1 MSSRAAVATAGRK
14 RPAKKKAAPRP
25 KPAARTGVRDHAKIA
40 EAFAASVLDGSFPA
54 GKLLVAAVK
63 RQAADLKRQG
73 PSFPYVF
80 DVEIGAKACRFL
92 ELLPHV
98 DGPKARENCVLEPWQ
113 VWAVVAAYSWVAKV
127 TRYPRFRRLTLF
139 VAKGQGK
146 TFLAAGLALHCL
158 ATGTFSEKIYSAA
171 TTRDQAGLSFQTAR
185 MMLNFRPDVRDHFG
199 LVVEQ
204 HQIVRP
210 ESGSHFKPISSEANS
225 AEGKIPA
232 FILEDEIHAH
242 KTRDLH
248 DNLRSMAAKVPYSR
262 QVVISTAGFDMS
274 PQAIGYEVFGY
285 ARDILLGTVTD
296 DSQFALIIDADR
308 ELDPWTPETW
318 RMANPNLGVSIDEIE
333 VANEANEARQRPS
346 KQPSFFTK
354 RLNWWVQSA
363 SAWMDLDAWDKC
375 LDKEM
380 RIEDFGT
387 DPAFIG
393 IDLAQTRDL
402 CAKVKVF
409 TRHAEDGQRQYF
421 VFSKGY
427 LPGLSPTLRDGNDSL
442 RVWARGGHL
451 QLTPGTSMEPT
462 RYILPEILE
471 DLDRHPGS
479 EVCLDPWGA
488 VALVQELTANGYEN
502 QVVQI
507 RQGAKTQS
515 APMQELEAA
524 TLDGRVHHTGD
535 PLLRWC
541 VGNVI
546 AVSDRNGN
554 VAPNRESDGKKIDCA
569 VALINALVRAMLGM
583 EPAYSDG
590 RGLSE
595 L

>member
-1 MSSRAAVATAGRK
+1 MRK
-14 RPAKKKAAPRP
+14 RPAKKKAKLTPRV
-25 KPAARTGVRDHAKIA
+25 KAGARDHVEIA

-63 RQAADLKRQG
+63 RQASDLKRQG
-73 PSFPYVF
+73 PGFAYVF
-80 DVEIGAKACRFL
+80 DAEVGAKACRFL

-98 DGPKARENCVLEPWQ
+98 DGPKSRQSCVLEPWQ
-113 VWAVVAAYSWVAKV
+113 VWTVIAAYSWVSKV
-127 TRYPRFRRLTLF
+127 TRYPRYRRLTLF

-146 TFLAAGLALHCL
+146 TFLAAGLALHSL

-185 MMLNFRPDVRDHFG
+185 MMLNFRPEVRDHFG

-210 ESGSHFKPISSEANS
+210 ESGSHFKPISSEAGS

-248 DNLRSMAAKVPYSR
+248 DNLRSMAAKIPYSR

-274 PQAIGYEVFGY
+274 PAAIGYEVFGY
-285 ARDILLGTVTD
+285 ARDILLGAVTD

-308 ELDPWTPETW
+308 ELDPWAPSTW
-318 RMANPNLGVSIDEIE
+318 RMANPNMGVSIDEVE
-333 VANEANEARQRPS
+333 VANEANEAKQVLS

-354 RLNWWVQSA
+354 RLNWWCQAA
-363 SAWMDLDAWDKC
+363 SAWMDTGSGSAWDKC
-375 LDKEM
+375 HDREM
-380 RIEDFGT
+380 RREDFDG
-387 DPAFIG
+387 ASSFIG

-402 CAKVKVF
+402 SAVVNLF
-409 TRHAEDGQRQYF
+409 VRDGDDGRRNYF
-421 VFSKGY
+421 VFCHAY
-427 LPGLSPTLRDGNDSL
+427 LPGESETLRQGNDTL
-442 RVWARGGHL
+442 RVWAQEGFL
-451 QLTPGTSMEPT
+451 SLTPGRSMEPT
-462 RYILPEILE
+462 KIILP
-471 DLDRHPGS
+471 DVVADMDRNPGS
-479 EVCLDPWGA
+479 EVCLDPWGG
-488 VALVQELTANGYEN
+488 VALVQELTAAGYEN

-524 TLDGRVHHTGD
+524 VLDGRLHHDGN

-541 VGNVI
+541 VGNVV
-546 AVSDRNGN
+546 ARADRNGN
-554 VAPNRESDGKKIDCA
+554 IAPDRESDGKKIDCA
-569 VALINALVRAMLGM
+569 VALINAMVRGMLGS
-583 EPAYSDG
+583 EQAYANG
-590 RGLSE
+590 EGLSE